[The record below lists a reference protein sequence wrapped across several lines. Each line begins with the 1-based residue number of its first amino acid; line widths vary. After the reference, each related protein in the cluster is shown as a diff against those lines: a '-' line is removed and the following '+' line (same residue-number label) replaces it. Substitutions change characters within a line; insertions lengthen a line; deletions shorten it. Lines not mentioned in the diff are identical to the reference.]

1 MFRAVLSKYRV
12 FHVYMTPSPF
22 TSYFVAQALP
32 GSSSAVLLPPVH
44 YTPQVSAEMIRELG
58 LSDEELGPISLT
70 ITNLAEKA
78 RRRRMR
84 RTSST
89 SSVAVSQVS
98 ALFQ

>member
-1 MFRAVLSKYRV
+1 MTSSLFVKFFVAYVLSD
-12 FHVYMTPSPF
+12 
-22 TSYFVAQALP
+22 SYTR
-32 GSSSAVLLPPVH
+32 VLLPVH
-44 YTPQVSAEMIRELG
+44 HCTLQVSAEMIRELG
-58 LSDEELGPISLT
+58 LSDVELEPISLT

-98 ALFQ
+98 EMFRYKISGRAVNLHT